1 MQTPSFF
8 FFCTGLYAHIP
19 VNWEEVMIISN
30 RNLQISKVPYS
41 PVFVIS
47 VQPAR
52 VLLLAL
58 AVKSNVCLSFIFD
71 VICRGKQIKIKNTIV
86 FRCLFLIF
94 CFTVKRESIVVISI
108 VIKVIKIFYSLS
120 HTRARAH
127 THISFYRFTKCAWSA
142 GEGRLFLC

>member
-1 MQTPSFF
+1 
-8 FFCTGLYAHIP
+8 
-19 VNWEEVMIISN
+19 MIISN
-30 RNLQISKVPYS
+30 RNLRISKVPYS

-94 CFTVKRESIVVISI
+94 CFTVKRESVVVISI

-120 HTRARAH
+120 LTRARTR
-127 THISFYRFTKCAWSA
+127 THISLLIVSLNARDLREKV
-142 GEGRLFLC
+142 G